1 MVLVMG
7 LGALMDIFTIILIA
21 FALGIDAFSVCIGI
35 GLCKISKRKIIS
47 LTIVVAI
54 FHIIMPL
61 IGMMLGNIAGSY
73 IGKMANVFGA
83 IVLMTIGLYY
93 IIQYIKDVYKK
104 RRNNLNCPVD
114 TSILDKPFG
123 VIILATG
130 VSIDALAVGF
140 GLGALGMDLL
150 VTVTTMGIVAGL
162 MTYGGLVIGKK
173 LGSLVGD
180 YAELVGGTLLVGIAI
195 YLLF

>member
-1 MVLVMG
+1 
-7 LGALMDIFTIILIA
+7 MDILTIILIA

-35 GLCKISKRKIIS
+35 GLCGISKRKIIS

-54 FHIIMPL
+54 FHIVMPL

-73 IGKMANVFGA
+73 IGNMASIFGA

-93 IIQYIKDVYKK
+93 IGQYIMDAYKRK
-104 RRNNLNCPVD
+104 RNNLSCPVD
-114 TSILDKPFG
+114 TSILNKPFG
-123 VIILATG
+123 VFILAAG

-150 VTVTTMGIVAGL
+150 VTVATMGIIAGI

-173 LGSLVGD
+173 LGSIVGD
-180 YAELVGGTLLVGIAI
+180 YAELVGGVLLVGIAV
-195 YLLF
+195 YFLLF